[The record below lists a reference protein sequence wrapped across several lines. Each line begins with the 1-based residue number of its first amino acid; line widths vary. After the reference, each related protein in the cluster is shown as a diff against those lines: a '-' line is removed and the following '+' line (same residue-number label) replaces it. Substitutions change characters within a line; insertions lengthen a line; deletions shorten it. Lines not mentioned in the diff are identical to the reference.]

1 MSKTWRMEMGLTT
14 KVFATGML
22 LGVCSWAS
30 ALPVLT
36 VSAEGSAAAQ
46 AAQTAF
52 LGSLQGG
59 YLTEDF
65 ETGYTV
71 ASGAQSA
78 VITSTGIATFTRV
91 VAGSGGACDNNGY
104 SCANGLAVLDSS
116 VSPFS
121 GRFSIPTDADN
132 TNWLDSMDA
141 REMPIGVDTGYN
153 ALGFFMTDPNDA
165 GGRFDIGGLG
175 FNFADIFGSSLGSGK
190 QFYISIYDAD
200 VSTLASVSVFSN
212 ASGDGYG
219 IDQLTVGKV
228 PEPGTLALLGLGL
241 AGLGISRRR
250 KHA

>member
-1 MSKTWRMEMGLTT
+1 MGLTT

-46 AAQTAF
+46 AAQAAF

-71 ASGAQSA
+71 GAQSA

-91 VAGSGGACDNNGY
+91 VAGSGGACDNTVGSYTY
-104 SCANGLAVLDSS
+104 SCDDGLAVLDSS

-141 REMPIGVDTGYN
+141 RQMSIDVDTGYN

-190 QFYISIYDAD
+190 QFYISIYDTD
-200 VSTLASVSVFSN
+200 VSTLASVSVYSN